1 MLDADFSDSFGGF
14 SMRVRLLL
22 KEETGVLFGRSG
34 SGKSMTLRTIAGLR
48 TPKEGL
54 LTLGGRTLY
63 SSAGGVNLPPRE
75 RGVGLLFQGLALFP
89 HMTALEN
96 VAYALPKGRAGRER
110 AALWLARMRMEG
122 FEDRIPSRLSGGQR
136 QRVALARALAAEP
149 DLLLLDEP
157 FSALDGPLRRSL
169 RRELREIRAE
179 AGIPMLYVTHQIED
193 LCSLGDRVF
202 VIRDGLTEESFPVE
216 RLWEKG
222 ARGEAWSVLGWGN
235 LFKGRIIG
243 CDSERGDCGYRF
255 EGDGLSLALGGGTHR
270 TGESLVFV
278 APDMIRILYP
288 DIPVDP
294 DLRGNVFSAV
304 VEETTAL
311 GGAMRLYLTS
321 EHGIIWQ
328 AEHPSE
334 SYQALKLRPGSRVRF
349 AVPPSGIES
358 WSGDR
363 NGGGQ

>member
-1 MLDADFSDSFGGF
+1 MLNADFTDSFGGF
-14 SMRVRLLL
+14 SMRVTLSLR
-22 KEETGVLFGRSG
+22 EETGVLFGRSG

-48 TPKEGL
+48 TPKEGV
-54 LTLGGRTLY
+54 LTLGDRTLF
-63 SSAGGVNLPPRE
+63 SSEAKINLLPRE
-75 RGVGLLFQGLALFP
+75 RHVGLLFQNLALFP

-96 VAYALPKGRAGRER
+96 VAYALPKGREGRER

-122 FEDRIPSRLSGGQR
+122 FEDRPPSRLSGGQR

-149 DLLLLDEP
+149 RLLLLDEP

-169 RRELREIRAE
+169 RRELREIRTQSR
-179 AGIPMLYVTHQIED
+179 IPMLYVTHQIED

-202 VIRDGLTEESFPVE
+202 VIRDGRTTESFPVD

-222 ARGEAWSVLGWGN
+222 ARGEAWSALGWGN
-235 LFKGRIIG
+235 LFRGVITG
-243 CDSERGDCGYRF
+243 CDGEQGEHGYRF
-255 EGDGLSLALGGGTHR
+255 EGDRLSLTLDGGTHR
-270 TGESLVFV
+270 TGDSLVFV
-278 APDMIRILYP
+278 APDKIRILYP

-294 DLRGNVFSAV
+294 DLGDNVFSAV
-304 VEETTAL
+304 VEETTPL
-311 GGAMRLYLTS
+311 GAAMRLYLAS

-349 AVPPSGIES
+349 AIPPSGIES
-358 WSGDR
+358 WGGER
-363 NGGGQ
+363 NGAS

>member
-1 MLDADFSDSFGGF
+1 MLDAEFSDSFGGF
-14 SMRVRLLL
+14 SMNVNLSLG
-22 KEETGVLFGRSG
+22 EETGVLFGRSG

-54 LTLGGRTLY
+54 LTLGDRTLY
-63 SSAGGVNLPPRE
+63 SSFGGVNLPPKE

-96 VAYALPKGRAGRER
+96 VAYALPKGRAGREK
-110 AALWLARMRMEG
+110 AALWLARMKMEG
-122 FEDRIPSRLSGGQR
+122 FEDRLPSRLSGGQR

-149 DLLLLDEP
+149 ALLLLDEP

-169 RRELREIRAE
+169 RRELREVRAE

-202 VIRDGLTEESFPVE
+202 VIRDGLVEESFPVE

-222 ARGEAWSVLGWGN
+222 ARGEAWSALGWGN
-235 LFKGRIIG
+235 LFRGRIIG
-243 CDSERGDCGYRF
+243 CDSECGYRF
-255 EGDGLSLALGGGTHR
+255 EGDSLSLSLDGGSHT

-278 APDMIRILYP
+278 APDRIRILYP
-288 DIPVDP
+288 DIPIDP

-304 VEETTAL
+304 VEETTPLA
-311 GGAMRLYLTS
+311 GAMRLYLTS

-334 SYQALKLRPGSRVRF
+334 SYQALNLRPGSKVRF
-349 AVPPSGIES
+349 AVPPSSIES
-358 WSGDR
+358 WGGER
-363 NGGGQ
+363 NGERQ